1 MVLPNNPPPVV
12 LPNRLVPVPVPN
24 VVPNAGLFCVPNRP
38 PVLVVPNVPSVPD
51 EKIKYKYAID
61 GSNEDGSGRWQ
72 LKVYCA
78 WVYNVGKV
86 ATINFEKI
94 KVPEKCKL

>member
-1 MVLPNNPPPVV
+1 MLPNPRVELPNNPPPVV

-72 LKVYCA
+72 LKVLGLQCRQ
-78 WVYNVGKV
+78 GRHH
-86 ATINFEKI
+86 ESGHQS
-94 KVPEKCKL
+94 P